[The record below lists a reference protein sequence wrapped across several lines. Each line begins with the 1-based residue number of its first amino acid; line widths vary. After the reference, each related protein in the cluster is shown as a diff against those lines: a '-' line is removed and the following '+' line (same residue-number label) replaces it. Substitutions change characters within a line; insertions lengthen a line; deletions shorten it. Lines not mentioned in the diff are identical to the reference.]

1 MSTDL
6 LQHHLNMTKNSLN
19 NNSLNNT
26 TTNKEDKKKRRKVKK
41 QKSYIESAKS
51 ILKERTDKVKQYT
64 TYLST
69 GSYYY

>member
-19 NNSLNNT
+19 NNSLNNAT
-26 TTNKEDKKKRRKVKK
+26 TEDKKKRRKK
-41 QKSYIESAKS
+41 QKSYVESAKS

-69 GSYYY
+69 GSYY

>member
-19 NNSLNNT
+19 NT
-26 TTNKEDKKKRRKVKK
+26 TTKEDKKKRRKVKK
-41 QKSYIESAKS
+41 QKSYVESAKS

-69 GSYYY
+69 GSYY